1 MQDAYQLFLESKDP
15 FASKATEDQIKLL
28 LLQKELESTLG
39 SKFVGQSLSDTLYN
53 LVLLNQA
60 KRVAKI
66 KSDFKVPDRR
76 FWWLKVRAL
85 AQLGDWISL
94 EKFAK
99 EKKSPIGYAP
109 FVDVCL
115 KANRLEEAEKYIPK
129 IQEVNQRVDYW
140 IRIG

>member
-1 MQDAYQLFLESKDP
+1 
-15 FASKATEDQIKLL
+15 LL
-28 LLQKELESTLG
+28 G
-39 SKFVGQSLSDTLYN
+39 
-53 LVLLNQA
+53 QA

-76 FWWLKVRAL
+76 FWWIKVKAL
-85 AQLGDWISL
+85 AQLSDWPSL

-115 KANRLEEAEKYIPK
+115 KANAIREAEKYIPK
-129 IQEVNQRVDYW
+129 LQDPSEKVQYYL
-140 IRIG
+140 RIKYV